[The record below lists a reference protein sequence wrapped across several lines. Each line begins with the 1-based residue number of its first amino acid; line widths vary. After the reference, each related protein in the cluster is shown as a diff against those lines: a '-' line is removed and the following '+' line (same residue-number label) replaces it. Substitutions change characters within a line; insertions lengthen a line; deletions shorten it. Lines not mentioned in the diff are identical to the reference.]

1 MNKST
6 KTQAPRR
13 NEHDQMVNDTELY
26 KKLVDVR
33 NGDFTVRFPVDQT
46 GISGK
51 ICDTLNEIVTMNRI
65 LVTEVKEAR
74 DMIGKKGKF
83 TKKIEIPGAKGSWQ
97 TSTDSVN
104 ALITDLVQPFM
115 QIARVISSVAKG
127 DLSEE
132 MPLSIEGQPL
142 KGEFLR
148 IAKDVNS
155 MVKQLNL
162 FSMEVT
168 RVATEVGTDGKLGGQ
183 AKIRGVA
190 GVWKDLTDSVNQM
203 AGNLTDQV
211 RNIAE
216 VTTAVAQGDLS
227 RKITVDVRGEIAQ
240 LKDTINTMVDQLNS
254 FGSEVTRV
262 AKEVGSEGKLG
273 GQANVPGVAGTWKDL
288 TDSVNQMAGNIT
300 GQVRNIAEV
309 TTAVAKGD
317 LSRKITVDVQGEI
330 GELKTTINTMVD
342 QLNSF
347 ASEVTR
353 VALEVGTE
361 GQLGGQA
368 KVKGVGGVWK
378 DLTDSVNQMASNL
391 TSQVR
396 NIAEVTTA
404 VAKGDLS
411 RKITVDV
418 KGEIAELKGTI
429 NTMVDQLNSFGSE
442 VTRVAREVGSEGKL
456 GGQADVPGVGGTWKD
471 LTDSVNQ
478 MANNLTDQVRNIADV
493 TTAVA
498 EGDLSKKITV
508 DVKGEIAEL
517 KNTINT
523 MVDQLNSFGSEVTRV
538 AREVGSEGKLGGQ
551 ANVPGVAGTWKD
563 LTDSVNQMAGNLT
576 DQVRN
581 IAEVTTAVAKGDLS
595 RKITVDVKG
604 EIAELKNTINTMV
617 EQLRSFASE
626 VTRVARE
633 VGTDGKLG
641 GQANVPD
648 VGGTWKDL
656 TDSVNQMAGNLT
668 DQVRNIAEVAVAVA
682 NGDLSRK
689 ITVDVRGEILQL
701 KETLNTM
708 VDQLR
713 AFASEVTRVAREV
726 GTDGKLGG
734 QAFVPGV
741 AGTWKD
747 LTDSV
752 NQMTGNLTDQVRNI
766 AEVTKAVASGDLS
779 KTVTI
784 DVKGEIFDL
793 KNTIN
798 TMVDQLNSFAFEVTR
813 VAREVGTKG
822 ELGGQADVRG
832 VAGTWKDLTDS
843 VNMMAS
849 NLTSQVR
856 GIAKVVTAV
865 ANGNLRQKLSIDAK
879 GEVAQLTETINEMID
894 TLAVFAEQVTTVARE
909 VGYEGKL
916 GGQANVPGA
925 SGIWK
930 DLTQNVN
937 QLAANLTT
945 QVRAIADVAS
955 AVTKGDFSGTIDVK
969 AKGEVEALKD
979 TINQMISNLKA
990 TTNRNQEQDWLKSN
1004 LAKFT
1009 QMLQGQKEL
1018 KTVAIKIL
1026 SELARVISIQQGVF
1040 YILDNSEKV
1049 PKLRLLSSFA
1059 TNKKDN
1065 LVDEFRLGESLIG
1078 QCALEKEKI
1087 ILTNVP
1093 SDYIQISSGLGKSR
1107 NINIITFPVLFEGE
1121 VKAVIE
1127 LSSFNP
1133 FSQTHLNLLEQLT
1146 VSIGIVLNTI
1156 ESNTRT
1162 EELLGQSQK
1171 LAQELKTQ
1179 QEELRITND
1188 ELEEKATLLAK
1199 QKEEVEKKNQQ
1210 IEFAKKSLEEK
1221 ATQLTIT
1228 SQYKSEFLANMSHE
1242 LRTPLN
1248 SLLMLSQ
1255 QLMENKGGNLTKQQ
1269 VKYSEI
1275 IYSSGSELINL
1286 INDILD
1292 LSKIES
1298 GVVSVDISPN
1308 FFSDIVEY
1316 LKTSFQH
1323 LADHK
1328 KLTFSVDL
1336 DNNLPSF
1343 VETDIN
1349 RLKQIL
1355 KNLLSNAFKF
1365 TERGEVNVRIYLVD
1379 KLYGETIEMGHNF
1392 VAFQISDTGP
1402 GISKDKQRIIFEAF
1416 QQAEGSTSRKYGGT
1430 GLGLSISK
1438 GLSNLLGGFIDLESE
1453 LNKGST
1459 FTLFIP
1465 LKPLT
1470 YSKPVPKKELDPS
1483 ANESIKQTNML
1494 LHSSTVNDKKNVNI
1508 IDDDLPTLTEGDDS
1522 MLIVEGN
1529 VSVAN
1534 MFMQKVR
1541 KRGFKAIISTDVD
1554 KILNLL
1560 YNYKP
1565 KAVVINFDS
1574 SDLIGQRIL
1583 YLIKSNIDIRHIP
1596 VAITSIGATRFDIK
1610 KFGHCFTTESNKA
1623 PQIDSMLDELV
1634 GYIEKRDKKLLI
1646 IGEDDEIQNLKKHL
1660 DIDHLQVISV
1670 GSRDDAINIVE
1681 KDAMD
1686 TILINLNGYG
1696 IDVVKK
1702 IKKKQKSVPMIIR
1715 TESRL
1720 SEKEQS
1726 LLTDDSSMI
1735 VEGTENSEQLL
1746 LDALVERLHI
1756 AMDVLPENK
1765 QKLIKR
1771 INDSKAF
1778 LDHKKILIVDDDV
1791 RNIFALTSIFEQFN
1805 SEIFSAE
1812 GGLEAIEILKSNP
1825 DMDVVL
1831 MDIMMPD
1838 IDGYQTTQKIRQMK
1852 EFRKLPIIAVTAK
1865 AMPED
1870 RVKCIESGASEYIKK
1885 PIDPEELISMIKY
1898 FV

>member
-6 KTQAPRR
+6 KTSTAR
-13 NEHDQMVNDTELY
+13 NKEDYKIMNDTELY

-33 NGDFTVRFPVDQT
+33 NGDFNVRFPVDQI

-65 LVTEVKEAR
+65 LVSEVREAR

-104 ALITDLVQPFM
+104 NLITDLVQPFM

-132 MPLSIEGQPL
+132 MPLSLEGQPL

-168 RVATEVGTDGKLGGQ
+168 RVATEVGTEGKLGGQ

-203 AGNLTDQV
+203 AGNLTAQV

-330 GELKTTINTMVD
+330 AELKSTINTMVD

-368 KVKGVGGVWK
+368 KVRGVGGVWK

-456 GGQADVPGVGGTWKD
+456 GGQADVPGVAGTWKD

-478 MANNLTDQVRNIADV
+478 MASNLTDQVRNIADV

-832 VAGTWKDLTDS
+832 IAGTWKDLTDS

-879 GEVAQLTETINEMID
+879 GEVAQLTDTINEMID

-979 TINQMISNLKA
+979 TINQMIANLKA

-1040 YILDNSEKV
+1040 YILDNNRKV
-1049 PKLRLLSSFA
+1049 PKLKLLSSFA
-1059 TNKKDN
+1059 TNNKDK

-1171 LAQELKTQ
+1171 LAQELKVQ
-1179 QEELRITND
+1179 QEELRVTND

-1255 QLMENKGGNLTKQQ
+1255 QLMENRNGNLTKQQ

-1308 FFSDIVEY
+1308 YFSDIVEY
-1316 LKTSFQH
+1316 IKSSFQH

-1328 KLTFSVDL
+1328 NLVFSVDL
-1336 DNNLPSF
+1336 DDNLPGF
-1343 VETDIN
+1343 IETDIN

-1365 TERGEVNVRIYLVD
+1365 TEKGEINLRIYQVD
-1379 KLYGETIEMGHNF
+1379 KLYGETIESGHNF
-1392 VAFQISDTGP
+1392 IAFQISDTGP

-1453 LNKGST
+1453 LNKGSV

-1465 LKPLT
+1465 LKPLA
-1470 YSKPVPKKELDPS
+1470 YVKNNPKKDEETKIHE
-1483 ANESIKQTNML
+1483 ESTQSKL
-1494 LHSSTVNDKKNVNI
+1494 LPPNLNDHNNVNL
-1508 IDDDLPTLTEGDDS
+1508 IDDDLPSLKKGDDAI
-1522 MLIVEGN
+1522 LIVERN
-1529 VSVAN
+1529 ASMAN
-1534 MFMQKVR
+1534 MFMQKIR
-1541 KRGFKAIISTDVD
+1541 KRGYKAIISTDID
-1554 KILNLL
+1554 KIINLL
-1560 YNYKP
+1560 FEYKP

-1574 SDLIGQRIL
+1574 SDLMGQKIL
-1583 YLIKSNIDIRHIP
+1583 YLIKSNIHVRHIP
-1596 VAITSIGATRFDIK
+1596 IAITSIGATRFDIK

-1623 PQIDSMLDELV
+1623 HQINNMLDQLV
-1634 GYIEKRDKKLLI
+1634 SYVEKKDKKLLI
-1646 IGEDDEIQNLKKHL
+1646 VGEDEEVQNLKDFFEL
-1660 DIDHLQVISV
+1660 DHLQILTTSV
-1670 GSRDDAINIVE
+1670 RNEAIRIAE
-1681 KDAMD
+1681 KDQLD
-1686 TILINLNGYG
+1686 TVLINLNGNG
-1696 IDVVKK
+1696 ADIIKK
-1702 IKKKQKSVPMIIR
+1702 IKKNQKSIPLIVNSSSKLNDKDKALLADEQNVIIDD
-1715 TESRL
+1715 EKN
-1720 SEKEQS
+1720 KEQV
-1726 LLTDDSSMI
+1726 LINAIM
-1735 VEGTENSEQLL
+1735 
-1746 LDALVERLHI
+1746 ERLHI
-1756 AMDVLPENK
+1756 ALDVLPENK
-1765 QKLIKR
+1765 RKLIKE
-1771 INDSKAF
+1771 INESKAF
-1778 LDHKKILIVDDDV
+1778 LNEKKILIVDDDV
-1791 RNIFALTSIFEQFN
+1791 RNIFALTSIFEHYN
-1805 SEIFSAE
+1805 SKIFSAE
-1812 GGLEAIEILKSNP
+1812 DGLEAIKILKKNP

-1838 IDGYQTTQKIRQMK
+1838 IDGYQTTQKIRRMK
-1852 EFRKLPIIAVTAK
+1852 EFNKLPIIAVTAK
-1865 AMPED
+1865 AMAED